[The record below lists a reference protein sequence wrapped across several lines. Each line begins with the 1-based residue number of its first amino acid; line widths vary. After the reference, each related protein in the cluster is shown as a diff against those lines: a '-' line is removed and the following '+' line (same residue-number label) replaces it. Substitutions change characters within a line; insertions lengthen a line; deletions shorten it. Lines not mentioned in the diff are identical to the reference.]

1 MNFAKKRNIMVQ
13 FISNTKDGLFRLIGI
28 LCLIFVPYLYALAL
42 GYNTDVLPDVVS
54 VWMIGF
60 LLIMGCA
67 ACPTMLLLAIII
79 SILENIKVAEIT
91 CRLPLTEEEMNEFSK
106 NKTCEKILIE
116 MKEFLTYTVF
126 ERKYY
131 VYKNYKYRKLL
142 TPFFLYINKNYADTE
157 FGEGHAFMEDL
168 EYLIT
173 KRIKK

>member
-1 MNFAKKRNIMVQ
+1 MNFTKKRNIVIE
-13 FISNTKDGLFRLIGI
+13 FIRNTKQTLFILIGI
-28 LCLIFVPYLYALAL
+28 PCLIFIPYLYALAL
-42 GYNTDVLPDVVS
+42 GYNTGVLPDVVS

-60 LLIMGCA
+60 LLIMGYA

-79 SILENIKVAEIT
+79 SILENVKVAEIT

>member
-1 MNFAKKRNIMVQ
+1 MNFTKKRNIVIE
-13 FISNTKDGLFRLIGI
+13 FIRNTKQTLFILIGI
-28 LCLIFVPYLYALAL
+28 PCLIFIPYLYALAL

>member
-1 MNFAKKRNIMVQ
+1 MNFTKKRNIVIE
-13 FISNTKDGLFRLIGI
+13 FIRNTKQTLFILIGI
-28 LCLIFVPYLYALAL
+28 PCLIFIPYLYALAL
-42 GYNTDVLPDVVS
+42 GYNTGVLPDVVS
-54 VWMIGF
+54 IWMIGF

-79 SILENIKVAEIT
+79 SILENVKVAEIT

-173 KRIKK
+173 KESKK

>member
-1 MNFAKKRNIMVQ
+1 MNFTKKRNIVIE
-13 FISNTKDGLFRLIGI
+13 FIRNTKETLLILIGI
-28 LCLIFVPYLYALAL
+28 PCLIFIPYLYASAL

-67 ACPTMLLLAIII
+67 ACPTILLLAIII

-91 CRLPLTEEEMNEFSK
+91 CRLPLTEEEMVGFAK

-157 FGEGHAFMEDL
+157 FGEGFAFMRDIEN
-168 EYLIT
+168 LIA
-173 KRIKK
+173 KESKK